1 MQSCVEHAMRGASMN
16 SNPTVDVLFFNGWS
30 LRSDFVED
38 FVRGIAN
45 GRSYR
50 VVDVDERF
58 LDSSWMQSLA
68 SLVHPNTVL
77 AGWSLGGMLAIR
89 FARYLQDSEVPYQR
103 LISLMAAPVF
113 VSSCSWP
120 NAMPCEVFSEFEE
133 NAREDLLLTKAFP
146 YLMAA
151 GSSAEE
157 LGVNRKLLASVK
169 KRYASALQGT
179 ALRGQTLSLL
189 KQLNVIDEL
198 KGLVRPVCML
208 FGANDQ
214 LVLLASALAVQKSFP
229 QHDVRVV
236 DGETHYLSDAFL
248 QLVRSLIDEGIPFER
263 GIANV

>member
-1 MQSCVEHAMRGASMN
+1 MQSCAEHAMRGASMN
-16 SNPTVDVLFFNGWS
+16 SDPTVDVLFFNGWS
-30 LRSDFVED
+30 LRGDFVED

-103 LISLMAAPVF
+103 LISLMAAPEF

-151 GSSAEE
+151 GSSAGE

-169 KRYASALQGT
+169 ERYASALQGA

-189 KQLNVIDEL
+189 KQLNVFDEL

-208 FGANDQ
+208 FGAHDQ
-214 LVLLASALAVQKSFP
+214 LVPLASALAVQKSFP